1 MKLMNVKLRARVTQA
16 SSEVTGAVEK
26 VLRTLRG
33 EESSPDLESLLQYL
47 AEYAWSGITSADT
60 NWIPTLLHDICVPV
74 ELLTGRPVTATGDEL
89 VSKDTIEFVKSVQN
103 AANAR
108 NAIDEGN
115 PITIEWLAALANV
128 SERTIRTATS
138 PSNPNAIPIT
148 KEGHWTYI
156 QAPHALEWL
165 SSRKDFVPTQRP
177 DNRPTMSGLLRVTQ
191 PGQAW
196 RDWRESRE
204 LSPNDLARELGWTS
218 QQREIYEGIESGTA
232 TENMLTLSPEFW
244 RHLAAHLE
252 SEDPDAVA
260 ALTYRQLAAAY
271 ADWRLAS

>member
-1 MKLMNVKLRARVTQA
+1 MNSNLHARATRA
-16 SSEVTGAVEK
+16 STELTGAVET

-33 EESSPDLESLLQYL
+33 EESSPDLESLLQHL
-47 AEYAWSGITSADT
+47 ADYAWSGISSADP
-60 NWIPTLLHDICVPV
+60 NWIPTLLHDICVPAD
-74 ELLTGRPVTATGDEL
+74 LLTGSLVSAAGDEL
-89 VSKDTIEFVKSVQN
+89 VSKDTIEFVKHVQN

-108 NAIDEGN
+108 STIDEGN

-156 QAPHALEWL
+156 EAPHALEWL

-177 DNRPTMSGLLRVTQ
+177 DNRPVTTGLLRAAR
-191 PGQAW
+191 PGDAW
-196 RDWRESRE
+196 KEWRESRS
-204 LSPNDLARELGWTS
+204 LTTADLARELGWTTAQTS
-218 QQREIYEGIESGTA
+218 AYEKLESA
-232 TENMLTLSPEFW
+232 TSDEDMLILLPDFW
-244 RHLAAHLE
+244 RHLAAHLK
-252 SEDPDAVA
+252 SEEPDAVA